1 MNIKNIRKLLLALII
16 LLIVSAPADAVLAKY
31 WRLRVVN
38 STDQTLTYDNAAR
51 VSCIMTPW
59 KMTSGAMA
67 YGTNITDNTAFLDS
81 GGSIAAAAESEGT
94 IQDNTSNLYI
104 GIKGIFEV
112 TADVTSTDGTVYL
125 YLEESPDNSNWP
137 SDQAD
142 FDCTGDLRLVATLTM
157 STDAEDEDRAVN
169 FEF

>member
-1 MNIKNIRKLLLALII
+1 MKKLLLIATII
-16 LLIVSAPADAVLAKY
+16 LLSLPMPANAILAKY

-51 VSCIMTPW
+51 VSVIMTPW

-67 YGTNITDNTAFLDS
+67 YGSNITDNTAFLDT
-81 GGSIAAAAESEGT
+81 GGSIVATAESEGT
-94 IQDNTSNLYI
+94 VQDNTSNLYI

-112 TADVTSTDGTVYL
+112 TADVTSTDGTVCL
-125 YLEESPDNSNWP
+125 YLEESPDNTNWP

-142 FDCTGDLRLVATLTM
+142 FDCDEDLRLVATLTM